1 MVSAQNNFQQ
11 NKQAIYN
18 EIITEVENNSQL
30 ENLAFELLD
39 EIGPRLVGS
48 PEMQQAHNWVV
59 DTYKKWNISAENVA
73 YGEWKSWQ
81 RGTTQ
86 IEMTHPRI
94 KSIDGMQLAWNSN
107 TKKAIE
113 AEVVAMPIF
122 QSKAEF

>member
-1 MVSAQNNFQQ
+1 
-11 NKQAIYN
+11 
-18 EIITEVENNSQL
+18 
-30 ENLAFELLD
+30 
-39 EIGPRLVGS
+39 
-48 PEMQQAHNWVV
+48 HNWVV

-86 IEMTHPRI
+86 IEMTSPRV

-113 AEVVAMPIF
+113 AEVVAMPVF
-122 QSKAEF
+122 QSKAEFET